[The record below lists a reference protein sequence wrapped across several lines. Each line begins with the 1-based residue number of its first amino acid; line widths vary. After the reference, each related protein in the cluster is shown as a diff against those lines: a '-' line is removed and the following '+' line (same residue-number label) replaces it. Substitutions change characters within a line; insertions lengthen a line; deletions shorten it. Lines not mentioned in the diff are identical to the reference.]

1 MMTKKLNIKV
11 FSDGA
16 VLETM
21 LKDLQTG
28 LVTGFTTNPSL
39 MKKAGIS
46 SYIGFAKEVLAK
58 ITDYPVSFEVFA
70 DDLASVEKEAEKIAS
85 LGDNVYVKIPV
96 TTSTGESTCPLI
108 QKLSAKGIKLNVTA
122 IFTIE
127 QTQAVVDHLTAGVP
141 AIVSVFAGRIADGVP
156 AIVSV
161 FAGRI
166 ADTGVDPMPIMEE
179 ALRICRQK
187 EGVELLWASP
197 RETYNIYQADQLG
210 VDIITCTT
218 DLIAKLPLQGKDL
231 EDYSLE
237 TVQMFLKDSTSLGF
251 KILEDAKH

>member
-1 MMTKKLNIKV
+1 MMTKKLNVKV

-70 DDLASVEKEAEKIAS
+70 DDLASMEKEAEKIAS

-127 QTQAVVDHLTAGVP
+127 QTQAVVDHLTA
-141 AIVSVFAGRIADGVP
+141 GVP

-251 KILEDAKH
+251 KILEDDNH

>member
-1 MMTKKLNIKV
+1 MTKKLNVKV

-28 LVTGFTTNPSL
+28 LVTGCTTNPSL

-46 SYIGFAKEVLAK
+46 SYIGFAKEVLVK

-70 DDLASVEKEAEKIAS
+70 DDLASMEKEAEKIAG

-127 QTQAVVDHLTAGVP
+127 QTQAVVDHLTA
-141 AIVSVFAGRIADGVP
+141 GVP

-251 KILEDAKH
+251 KILEDANQ

>member
-1 MMTKKLNIKV
+1 MMTKKLNVKV

-39 MKKAGIS
+39 MKKSGIS

-58 ITDYPVSFEVFA
+58 ITDYQVSFEVFA
-70 DDLASVEKEAEKIAS
+70 DDLASMEKEAEKIAS

-127 QTQAVVDHLTAGVP
+127 QTQAVVDHLTA
-141 AIVSVFAGRIADGVP
+141 GVP

-251 KILEDAKH
+251 KILEDDNH

>member
-1 MMTKKLNIKV
+1 MMTKKLNVKV

-46 SYIGFAKEVLAK
+46 SYIGFAKEALAK

-70 DDLASVEKEAEKIAS
+70 DDLASMEKEAEKIAS

-127 QTQAVVDHLTAGVP
+127 QTQAVVDHLTA
-141 AIVSVFAGRIADGVP
+141 GVP

-251 KILEDAKH
+251 KILEDANQ

>member
-1 MMTKKLNIKV
+1 MTKKLNVKV

-70 DDLASVEKEAEKIAS
+70 DDLASMEKEAEKIAS

-96 TTSTGESTCPLI
+96 TTSTGESTCPVI

-127 QTQAVVDHLTAGVP
+127 QTQAVVDHLTA
-141 AIVSVFAGRIADGVP
+141 GVP

-251 KILEDAKH
+251 KILEDANH

>member
-1 MMTKKLNIKV
+1 MMTKKLNVKV

-39 MKKAGIS
+39 MKKASIS

-70 DDLASVEKEAEKIAS
+70 DDLASMEKEAEKIAS

-127 QTQAVVDHLTAGVP
+127 LTQAVVDHLTA
-141 AIVSVFAGRIADGVP
+141 GVP

-251 KILEDAKH
+251 KILEDDNH

>member
-1 MMTKKLNIKV
+1 MTKKLNVKV

-70 DDLASVEKEAEKIAS
+70 DDLASMEKEAEKIAS

-141 AIVSVFAGRIADGVP
+141 AIVSVFAGRIAD
-156 AIVSV
+156 
-161 FAGRI
+161 
-166 ADTGVDPMPIMEE
+166 TGVDPMPIMEE
-179 ALRICRQK
+179 ALRMCRQK
-187 EGVELLWASP
+187 EEVELLWASP

-251 KILEDAKH
+251 KILEDDNP

>member
-1 MMTKKLNIKV
+1 MTKKLNVKV

-46 SYIGFAKEVLAK
+46 SYIGFAKEVLVK

-70 DDLASVEKEAEKIAS
+70 DDLASMEKEAEKIAG

-141 AIVSVFAGRIADGVP
+141 AIVSVFAGRIAD
-156 AIVSV
+156 
-161 FAGRI
+161 
-166 ADTGVDPMPIMEE
+166 TGVDPMPIMEE
-179 ALRICRQK
+179 ALRICRKK

-251 KILEDAKH
+251 KILEDDNQ

>member
-70 DDLASVEKEAEKIAS
+70 DDLASMEKEAEKIAS

-141 AIVSVFAGRIADGVP
+141 AIVSVFAGRIAD
-156 AIVSV
+156 
-161 FAGRI
+161 
-166 ADTGVDPMPIMEE
+166 TGVDPMPIMEE

-187 EGVELLWASP
+187 EEVELLWASP

-237 TVQMFLKDSTSLGF
+237 AVQMFLKDSTSLGF

>member
-1 MMTKKLNIKV
+1 MMTKKLNVKV

-70 DDLASVEKEAEKIAS
+70 DDLASMEKEAEKIAS

-127 QTQAVVDHLTAGVP
+127 QTQAVVDHLTA
-141 AIVSVFAGRIADGVP
+141 GVP

-251 KILEDAKH
+251 KILEDANH

>member
-1 MMTKKLNIKV
+1 MMTKKLNVKV

-70 DDLASVEKEAEKIAS
+70 DDLASMEKEAEKIAS

-141 AIVSVFAGRIADGVP
+141 AIVSVFAGRIAD
-156 AIVSV
+156 
-161 FAGRI
+161 
-166 ADTGVDPMPIMEE
+166 TGVDPMPIMEE
-179 ALRICRQK
+179 ALRIYRQK

>member
-1 MMTKKLNIKV
+1 MMTKKLNVKV

-70 DDLASVEKEAEKIAS
+70 DDLASMEKEAEKIAS

-141 AIVSVFAGRIADGVP
+141 AIVSVFAGRIAD
-156 AIVSV
+156 
-161 FAGRI
+161 
-166 ADTGVDPMPIMEE
+166 TGVDPMPIMEE

-187 EGVELLWASP
+187 EEVELLWASP

-237 TVQMFLKDSTSLGF
+237 TVQMFLKDSTSLGC
-251 KILEDAKH
+251 KILEDDNH

>member
-1 MMTKKLNIKV
+1 MMTKKLNVKV

-70 DDLASVEKEAEKIAS
+70 DDLASMEKEAEKIAS

-141 AIVSVFAGRIADGVP
+141 AIVSVFAGRIAD
-156 AIVSV
+156 
-161 FAGRI
+161 
-166 ADTGVDPMPIMEE
+166 TGVDPMPIMEE

-187 EGVELLWASP
+187 EGIELLWASP

-251 KILEDAKH
+251 KILEDDNH

>member
-1 MMTKKLNIKV
+1 MTKKLNVKV
-11 FSDGA
+11 FSDGV

-70 DDLASVEKEAEKIAS
+70 DDLASMEKEAEKIAS

-141 AIVSVFAGRIADGVP
+141 AIVSVFAGRIAD
-156 AIVSV
+156 
-161 FAGRI
+161 
-166 ADTGVDPMPIMEE
+166 TGVDPMPIMEE

-187 EGVELLWASP
+187 EEVELLWASP

-251 KILEDAKH
+251 KILEDDNP

>member
-1 MMTKKLNIKV
+1 MTKKLNVKV

-39 MKKAGIS
+39 MKKADIS
-46 SYIGFAKEVLAK
+46 SYIGFAKEVLAQ

-70 DDLASVEKEAEKIAS
+70 DDLASMEKEAEKIAS
-85 LGDNVYVKIPV
+85 LGNNVYVKIPV

-127 QTQAVVDHLTAGVP
+127 QTQAVVDHLTA
-141 AIVSVFAGRIADGVP
+141 GVP

-251 KILEDAKH
+251 KILEDDNH

>member
-1 MMTKKLNIKV
+1 MTKKLNVKV

-46 SYIGFAKEVLAK
+46 SYVGFAKEVLAK

-70 DDLASVEKEAEKIAS
+70 DDLASMEKEAEKIAS

-141 AIVSVFAGRIADGVP
+141 AIVSVFAGRIAD
-156 AIVSV
+156 
-161 FAGRI
+161 
-166 ADTGVDPMPIMEE
+166 TGVDPMPIMEE

-187 EGVELLWASP
+187 EEVELLWASP

-251 KILEDAKH
+251 KILEDDNH

>member
-1 MMTKKLNIKV
+1 MMTKKLNVKV

-46 SYIGFAKEVLAK
+46 SYIGFAKEVLAQ

-70 DDLASVEKEAEKIAS
+70 DDLASMEKEAEKIAS

-122 IFTIE
+122 MFTIE
-127 QTQAVVDHLTAGVP
+127 QTQAVVDHLTA
-141 AIVSVFAGRIADGVP
+141 GVP

>member
-1 MMTKKLNIKV
+1 MMTKKLNVKV

-58 ITDYPVSFEVFA
+58 ITDYPLSFEVFA
-70 DDLASVEKEAEKIAS
+70 DDLASMEKEAEKIAS

-96 TTSTGESTCPLI
+96 TTSTGESTCPVI

-141 AIVSVFAGRIADGVP
+141 AIVSVFAGRIAD
-156 AIVSV
+156 
-161 FAGRI
+161 
-166 ADTGVDPMPIMEE
+166 TGVDPMPIMEE

-187 EGVELLWASP
+187 EEVELLWASP

-251 KILEDAKH
+251 KILEDDNH

>member
-1 MMTKKLNIKV
+1 MTRKLNVKV

-46 SYIGFAKEVLAK
+46 SYIGFAKEVLVK

-70 DDLASVEKEAEKIAS
+70 DDLASMEKEAEKIAS

-108 QKLSAKGIKLNVTA
+108 QKLSAQGIKLNVTA

-127 QTQAVVDHLTAGVP
+127 QIQAVVEHLTA
-141 AIVSVFAGRIADGVP
+141 GVP

-187 EGVELLWASP
+187 EGIELLWASP
-197 RETYNIYQADQLG
+197 RETYNIYQANQLG
-210 VDIITCTT
+210 VDIITCTS
-218 DLIAKLPLQGKDL
+218 DVIAKLPLQGKNLDA
-231 EDYSLE
+231 YSLE

-251 KILEDAKH
+251 KILETDTP